1 MSENEISKSKQK
13 RMNMENARK
22 EQKRKKA
29 AAATTTILI
38 LLAIIAVICL
48 SFFIYQSSKLSYGK
62 YLTEEGLISG
72 VNPADYIQFDY
83 KNLVYSESELLP
95 DDAVVDADIASACES
110 LATPSAS
117 ASLTSASENK
127 VVVSYTAS
135 VGGVS
140 YNSVQEQDYTIGS
153 GIVSD
158 EFDES
163 LIGHKPG
170 DSYQID
176 IAYPADYYNTELAG
190 VTVSYDVTLH
200 SIYVTPE
207 FTDELVA
214 ENFSDIASTAEE
226 YRNYLIEQYRRDN
239 LITAINNSLTND
251 CTLLKYP
258 QEYLDNI
265 EKIYLYQNEQQF
277 NSYNE
282 MFFSSLGYNL
292 YSSVY
297 EMYGYTS
304 QAEYEAYI
312 RTIAE
317 SDVTYY
323 LAIMTVYA
331 GEGMTNTRDEVL
343 NYYYE
348 QGYDTASFQVLEE
361 NYHYNYLAQMA
372 LANKVI
378 NYLADT
384 VTVQ

>member
-13 RMNMENARK
+13 RLNMENARK

-29 AAATTTILI
+29 AATTTAILVP
-38 LLAIIAVICL
+38 LAIIAVICL
-48 SFFIYQSSKLSYGK
+48 LFLIYQSNKLSYGK

-72 VNPADYIQFDY
+72 VNPTDYIQFDY
-83 KNLVYSESELLP
+83 KNLVYNEADLLP
-95 DDAVVDADIASACES
+95 DDAVVDADIASVCES
-110 LATPSAS
+110 LATPSTS
-117 ASLTSASENK
+117 SSLTSASENK
-127 VVVSYTAS
+127 VLLSYAAS
-135 VGGVS
+135 IGGVS
-140 YNSVQEQDYTIGS
+140 YNSVHEQDYTIGS
-153 GIVSD
+153 GVVSD

-170 DSYQID
+170 DNYQID
-176 IAYPADYYNTELAG
+176 IAYPADYYDTELAG

-214 ENFSDIASTAEE
+214 ENFPDIASTAEE
-226 YRNYLIEQYRRDN
+226 YRDYLIQEYYNQN
-239 LITAINNSLTND
+239 LKTAINNSLTDD
-251 CTLLKYP
+251 CTVLKYP
-258 QEYLDNI
+258 MEYLNNT

-312 RTIAE
+312 RSIAE
-317 SDVTYY
+317 SDVTYF
-323 LAIMTVYA
+323 LSIMTVYA

-348 QGYDTASFQVLEE
+348 MGYDTAAFHELETT
-361 NYHYNYLAQMA
+361 YHYNYLAQMA
-372 LANKVI
+372 LADKVI

>member
-13 RMNMENARK
+13 RLNMENARK

-29 AAATTTILI
+29 TSTTIAILI
-38 LLAIIAVICL
+38 PLAIIAVICL
-48 SFFIYQSSKLSYGK
+48 SYFIYQGNKLNYGK
-62 YLTEEGLISG
+62 YLTEEGVISG

-83 KNLVYSESELLP
+83 KNLVYNESELLP
-95 DDAVVDADIASACES
+95 DEAVVDADIAAVCES
-110 LATPSAS
+110 LATPSIS

-127 VVVSYTAS
+127 VLLSYTPS
-135 VGGVS
+135 IGGVS
-140 YNSVQEQDYTIGS
+140 YNSVHEQDYIIGS
-153 GIVSD
+153 GVVSD

-170 DSYQID
+170 DNYQIE
-176 IAYPADYYNTELAG
+176 ITYPADYYDAELAG

-207 FTDELVA
+207 FTDKLVA
-214 ENFSDIASTAEE
+214 ENFPDIASTTEE
-226 YRNYLIEQYRRDN
+226 YRDYLIQEYYRQN
-239 LITAINNSLTND
+239 LRTAINNSLTDD
-251 CTLLKYP
+251 CTVLKYP
-258 QEYLDNI
+258 MDYLNNV

-277 NSYNE
+277 NYYNE

-304 QAEYEAYI
+304 REEYEAFI
-312 RTIAE
+312 HSAAE
-317 SDVTYY
+317 SDVTYF
-323 LAIMTVYA
+323 LSVMTVYTN
-331 GEGMTNTRDEVL
+331 EGITNTRDEVL
-343 NYYYE
+343 NYYYD
-348 QGYDTASFQVLEE
+348 QGYDAASFRELEE
-361 NYHYNYLAQMA
+361 QYHYNYLAQMA
-372 LANKVI
+372 LADKVI